1 MKKSVFL
8 WGTLLFILSLTC
20 FPLFSGNNNLLSL
33 SQVMRPGLGLLDS
46 DGDHWPDKIAWR
58 IILPEN
64 PSAAEIAAAADV
76 AARFNFESLAVNMNL
91 VFSSPFESPRP
102 SSFLPIYLEIVA
114 SENTS
119 LSPHQA
125 KISLSGPPDSP
136 RILVQATSADTL
148 LQACRAFFL
157 RWPYLWEIW
166 GRENGLTYNRVEK
179 DVLSFLQ
186 ENGLNQAEISI
197 QAVLYQ
203 FQPPVSPFS
212 SLKKLRFDENEIKEM
227 LVEIK
232 IKQTSEYRQ
241 AVAAFRRLNQLHR
254 RGEKSHL
261 LSYPGCAGLTFLLSG
276 PEEKTRV
283 SIPRLGFPG
292 RLLTPRYKSVRPARI
307 KGKDFDLTSFFTTK
321 GVYQDSDKDG
331 LHDGIDSQII
341 IPQDFSLK
349 EVTSVA
355 SRFVLDTAGAS
366 FPLVFLDK
374 EITEP
379 QRLVAPLLIGHSNR
393 LIQKLIKQGQL
404 KKPSFEANLVLF
416 QVVPRAFNDS
426 ATLVIL
432 ENEPQYLGP
441 ALQYFSRT
449 FPYFKEYREGAPQI
463 SDLTDHLQ
471 AFLKGKS
478 GGAEAYFLG
487 KIDELIDQLQGTP
500 LESLEVKLASE
511 QPSSEFIEYLQTYL
525 QEKLNPRQLVVKP
538 VNLQESRV
546 VFSREKAFTWE
557 GEVVQ
562 QRVARFLASLPE
574 SAKSKPLF
582 LSLGLS
588 ESPAVRQKIKAALE
602 KQLAQAGLTNSE
614 VEVLSAYKQGFFW
627 LTEKILPRLKK
638 TRVKRILIKVARVKV
653 DRRTPQRFYSEP
665 LRWLQELYPVDEI
678 MAKTLDLPLSQVV
691 FELKEPS
698 PPIYEIQAFNQEG
711 GIILEEQ
718 FTPQTTTRTFLDVLP
733 EWGQVTV
740 STGWLQI
747 KQGGQTVLQEK
758 IPTDLEKIWDLYQ
771 KDILPEVYKYILK
784 KTQGEPTLAK
794 QPYFKRLL
802 VEIWASEPDFR
813 LGLDEELISSLESIH
828 DEIYFDTLD
837 FCRGITEVVVEEEP
851 KEDTS
856 RYNAPGNVMPLIHPS
871 TEGEPPRVK
880 VSFEDWPGKS
890 PFLQITWQIQDRPSR
905 QKKFTFPRLKPKK
918 IQIPAFYFNGE
929 KKRLE
934 KLIIEVEAANKK
946 EYFTLLKIIQSFRR
960 LVEKRH
966 LNNSFTWPNLKQL
979 VLRLKG
985 DSLEKEE
992 ILAVKSPPLSRE
1004 KLRPAEAEGSF
1015 SIPTQEIISPE
1026 MCLKLAARLGQ
1037 SPWLRMYIAGESR
1050 EKRPIPVLEAF
1061 LPRGPYPSRPRLI
1074 MAKPVLYGSGRQHA
1088 NEVSS
1093 TNYILKLAELIAT
1106 KKEYQ
1111 ELLKKINL
1119 VLHPMENPDG
1129 AALAYDLQKLTPH
1142 HSLHAGRYSSLGMD
1156 IGYQVGAK
1164 NPLLPEA
1171 KVRGSLFA
1179 KWRPDIHL
1187 NLHGYPSHEWV
1198 QQFSDYSPYLFRDY
1212 WIPRGWFA
1220 YVRGIQLP
1228 LYRPWKQAT
1237 EGIIKLIVEEL
1248 NRDPQIKKANQKF
1261 YDRYYRWA
1269 ARWQPHLDYLEL
1281 YEGVNLYV
1289 KRRSSR
1295 ESLLTERQK
1304 ITFLEETPELMDET
1318 ARGEWLDFLCRQG
1331 LAYLRAH
1338 LRFLAETKW
1347 TIVRI
1352 DEESNQR
1359 IRLRFLRGRPGEKP

>member
-1 MKKSVFL
+1 MKKLALL
-8 WGTLLFILSLTC
+8 WGTLLFFLGFTFS
-20 FPLFSGNNNLLSL
+20 PLLSGNNNPLSL
-33 SQVMRPGLGLLDS
+33 SQVMSPGLGLLDS

-64 PSAAEIAAAADV
+64 PSAGEIAAAADL
-76 AARFNFESLAVNMNL
+76 AARLNFESLAVNMNL
-91 VFSSPFESPRP
+91 VFSSPVDSPRP
-102 SSFLPIYLEIVA
+102 SSFLPIYLEIVS
-114 SENTS
+114 SESTS

-125 KISLSGPPDSP
+125 KISISGPPASP
-136 RILVQATSADTL
+136 RILVQATSADNL
-148 LQACRAFFL
+148 LLACRAFFL

-179 DVLSFLQ
+179 DVLTFLR
-186 ENGLNQAEISI
+186 ENGLNQPEISI
-197 QAVLYQ
+197 KAVFYE

-227 LVEIK
+227 VVEIK
-232 IKQTSEYRQ
+232 IKQTSDYQQ
-241 AVAAFRRLNQLHR
+241 ALTAFRELIRQHR

-261 LSYPGCAGLTFLLSG
+261 LSYPGCACLTFLLIG
-276 PEEKTRV
+276 PEEKNRI

-292 RLLTPRYKSVRPARI
+292 RLLTPRYKSVRPTRI

-321 GVYQDSDKDG
+321 GIYQDSDKDG
-331 LHDGIDSQII
+331 LHDGIESQII
-341 IPQDFSLK
+341 IPQDFSLRQ
-349 EVTSVA
+349 VTSVA

-379 QRLVAPLLIGHSNR
+379 ERLVAPLLIGQSNQ

-404 KKPSFEANLVLF
+404 KKPSFDSPLVLF

-426 ATLVIL
+426 AALVIL
-432 ENEPQYLGP
+432 EKDQKYLGP
-441 ALQYFSRT
+441 ALQYFSQT
-449 FPYFKEYREGAPQI
+449 FPYLKEYRAGAPQI
-463 SDLTDHLQ
+463 SDLINHLQ
-471 AFLKGKS
+471 AFLKGKL
-478 GGAEAYFLG
+478 GGAEAYFLE
-487 KIDELIDQLQGTP
+487 KINQLINQLQGTP
-500 LESLEVKLASE
+500 LESLEVKLATD
-511 QPSSEFIEYLQTYL
+511 QPRAEFIEHLQTHL
-525 QEKLNPRQLVVKP
+525 QEKLKP
-538 VNLQESRV
+538 QKLIVEPINLQESQV
-546 VFSREKAFTWE
+546 VFSREKVFPWE
-557 GEVVQ
+557 GEEVH
-562 QRVARFLASLPE
+562 QRVAKFLTSLPK
-574 SAKSKPLF
+574 SAKTQSLF
-582 LSLGLS
+582 LSVGLS
-588 ESPAVRQKIKAALE
+588 ESPAMREKIKAALE
-602 KQLAQAGLTNSE
+602 KQLVQAGLTNFK
-614 VEVLSAYKQGFFW
+614 VEILSAYKQGFFW

-638 TRVKRILIKVARVKV
+638 TPVKKILIRVAQVKVKRTR
-653 DRRTPQRFYSEP
+653 PQRFYPEP

-678 MAKTLDLPLSQVV
+678 IAETLDLPLSQIV

-698 PPIYEIQAFNQEG
+698 QPTYEIQAFGQNGQ
-711 GIILEEQ
+711 IILEEQ
-718 FTPQTTTRTFLDVLP
+718 FTPQTTTRAFLDVLP
-733 EWGQVTV
+733 EWGRVTV
-740 STGWLQI
+740 STGWLKI
-747 KQGGQTVLQEK
+747 KLGQKIILQEK
-758 IPTDLEKIWDLYQ
+758 IPTDLEKIWDFYQ
-771 KDILPEVYKYILK
+771 KSILPEVYKYILK

-837 FCRGITEVVVEEEP
+837 FCRGITEVVVEEEA

-871 TEGEPPRVK
+871 SEGEAPRVK
-880 VSFEDWPGKS
+880 VNFEDWRGKS
-890 PFLQITWQIQDRPSR
+890 PFLQIKWYIKGHPPK
-905 QKKFTFPRLKPKK
+905 QKKFTFPCFKPIK
-918 IQIPAFYFNGE
+918 IRVPALYFNGRE
-929 KKRLE
+929 KCLE
-934 KLIIEVEAANKK
+934 KLIVELEATGKK
-946 EYFTLLKIIQSFRR
+946 EYFTLLKIIQSFRH
-960 LVEKRH
+960 LVEKGH
-966 LNNSFTWPNLKQL
+966 LNNSFIWPNLKRL
-979 VLRLKG
+979 VLRLKCN
-985 DSLEKEE
+985 SLEKEE
-992 ILAVKSPPLSRE
+992 ILAVKSPPPSRE
-1004 KLRPAEAEGSF
+1004 KPWSAEADESL

-1026 MCLKLAARLGQ
+1026 MCLKLAAQLGQ
-1037 SPWLRMYIAGESR
+1037 SPWLRMYIAGQSR
-1050 EKRPIPVLEAF
+1050 EKRQIPVLEAF
-1061 LPRGPYPSRPRLI
+1061 LPLGPYPSRPRLI
-1074 MAKPVLYGSGRQHA
+1074 MAKPVLYCSGRQHA

-1106 KKEYQ
+1106 NKDYQ

-1129 AALAYDLQKLTPH
+1129 AALAYALQKLTPH

-1156 IGYQVGAK
+1156 IGYQVQAK

-1171 KVRGSLFA
+1171 KVRGNLFA
-1179 KWRPDIHL
+1179 RWRPDIHL

-1220 YVRGIQLP
+1220 YVRGLQLP

-1237 EGIIKLIVEEL
+1237 ERIIKLIVEEL

-1269 ARWQPHLDYLEL
+1269 SRWQPHLDYLEL

-1295 ESLLTERQK
+1295 ERLLTERQK

-1359 IRLRFLRGRPGEKP
+1359 IRFRLLRGRPGEKP